1 MTPVQPL
8 PSVFIIIILI
18 ITTTTKTPLEFFII
32 THVIIII
39 TPHCD
44 FHGYNSHQSTTR
56 LEKRLLLLLNAWWCS
71 NSCIKP
77 GAGFQLKTKTTE
89 ERSVGVMHFRQ
100 YIYWTTMSQPT
111 LVVFSAPP
119 YINDDYVRS
128 RDISHWQCFLRRS
141 DYVLMV
147 GLQPTDVEVYLRK
160 YVMWW
165 SWMCCLNKWQQR
177 SQQSFHWLHRPM
189 TAWTAF
195 TWSKTASIKKQVRW
209 RR

>member
-89 ERSVGVMHFRQ
+89 ERNVGVMHFRQ
-100 YIYWTTMSQPT
+100 YIYGTTMSQPT

-128 RDISHWQCFLRRS
+128 RDISHCVFWGGQTTCWWL
-141 DYVLMV
+141 DY
-147 GLQPTDVEVYLRK
+147 
-160 YVMWW
+160 
-165 SWMCCLNKWQQR
+165 
-177 SQQSFHWLHRPM
+177 SQQSNRCRGLSQKICHVMVMNVLFKQMTTKVTTEFSLATSTNDSMDCFHM
-189 TAWTAF
+189 VKN
-195 TWSKTASIKKQVRW
+195 SKH
-209 RR
+209 